1 MSYDKSYI
9 IHTAQLK
16 NLLENNVKILTS
28 GVLLASILA
37 YIEWPLLGHTL
48 TLKLFIAMLIVNLI
62 RGIISHYHLK
72 HHNNQH
78 SAIKKRIDTFRAGL
92 LITSLIW
99 GINGYIIFKTQSSE
113 HQLFMVYILT
123 GISTGAVVAY
133 SIERVSALIY
143 LYFSLA
149 PMLFMLFNSSN
160 QIYIA
165 MGVSGFLYTL
175 FATINVYSF
184 NKKLLEGVLLKYEA
198 NQREQE
204 FKQIAFYDVLTSLPN
219 RRLLQDRLQHAL
231 VVSKRYGKTGAVLFI
246 DLDKFKLLNDTYG
259 HEKGDLLLKQV
270 AQRLK
275 NSVRQTDTVSR
286 YGGDEFIVM
295 LENLDEDMNTAKEQ
309 TMRIAN
315 NILERLKAPYQLDD
329 IEYYSS
335 PSVGIAMF
343 DEHGDTDDTLLR
355 NADTA
360 MYQAK
365 KSGGNVVKMYIES
378 TTKTSKKSK

>member
-1 MSYDKSYI
+1 MSYNKDHI
-9 IHTAQLK
+9 VHLAQLK

-28 GVLLASILA
+28 GVLLSAILA
-37 YIEWPLLGHTL
+37 YIEWPLLGQTL
-48 TLKLFIAMLIVNLI
+48 TLQLFFAMLIVNLL
-62 RGIISHYHLK
+62 RGIVSHYHLK
-72 HHNNQH
+72 HHSDEHNI
-78 SAIKKRIDTFRAGL
+78 IKKRINIFRAGL

-99 GINGYIIFKTQSSE
+99 GINGYIVFKTQSSE

-149 PMLFMLFNSSN
+149 PMLLMLFNSPN

-198 NQREQE
+198 DKRENE
-204 FKQIAFYDVLTSLPN
+204 IKQIAFYDVLTGLPN

-231 VVSKRYGKTGAVLFI
+231 VVSQRYGKAGSLLFI

-259 HEKGDLLLKQV
+259 HEKGDLLLKKV
-270 AQRLK
+270 ADRLK
-275 NSVRQTDTVSR
+275 SSVRKSDTVCR
-286 YGGDEFIVM
+286 YGGDEFVVM
-295 LENLDEDMNTAKEQ
+295 LENLSEDIKIAKEQ
-309 TMRIAN
+309 TLNIAN
-315 NILERLKAPYQLDD
+315 NLLNHLKQPYQLDEID
-329 IEYYSS
+329 YTCT
-335 PSVGIAMF
+335 PSIGIAMF
-343 DEHGDTDDTLLR
+343 GEHGHTDDALLR

-365 KSGGNVVKMYIES
+365 KSGGNVLKMYEES
-378 TTKTSKKSK
+378 TANTRKK